1 MSDLDFS
8 FQDSPWELYLNTKRP
23 GETVSAAHFLTLLEE
38 ETESAVEDAFA
49 ALEERG
55 LSLDISGLPVREFSG
70 QAALRLK
77 QEGVACQT
85 VETQDQVGGGSVP
98 MQLLP
103 GWAVQVETGALSVD
117 GLEARMRR
125 RALPVVGRIHK
136 ERYLLDV
143 RTLREGE
150 FDEIARAAA
159 EALK

>member
-77 QEGVACQT
+77 QELEWSEKGLDLPMTHCGCTWRRLRPSVRRT
-85 VETQDQVGGGSVP
+85 RRHWRRWPPGGTR
-98 MQLLP
+98 Q
-103 GWAVQVETGALSVD
+103 
-117 GLEARMRR
+117 RR
-125 RALPVVGRIHK
+125 RSG
-136 ERYLLDV
+136 
-143 RTLREGE
+143 
-150 FDEIARAAA
+150 
-159 EALK
+159 

>member
-77 QEGVACQT
+77 QELEWSEKGLDPDLIPPNDPLRLYLEEA
-85 VETQDQVGGGSVP
+85 
-98 MQLLP
+98 
-103 GWAVQVETGALSVD
+103 AVCS
-117 GLEARMRR
+117 
-125 RALPVVGRIHK
+125 
-136 ERYLLDV
+136 
-143 RTLREGE
+143 
-150 FDEIARAAA
+150 
-159 EALK
+159 